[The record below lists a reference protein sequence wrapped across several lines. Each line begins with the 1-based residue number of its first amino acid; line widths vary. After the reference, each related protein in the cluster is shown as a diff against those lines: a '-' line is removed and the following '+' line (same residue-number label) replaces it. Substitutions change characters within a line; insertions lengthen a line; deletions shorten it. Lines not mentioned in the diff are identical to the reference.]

1 MNIYKKI
8 TVIIVSFN
16 SSKKIEKCLSGID
29 TRYKKIVIEN
39 TRDLNLKKKIER
51 KFNNSKVILNSNKG
65 FGAANNLGV
74 KIAKTKYVLITSPD
88 VILKKNTIK
97 KLFIAANKLKND
109 FSILSP
115 VSKFVK
121 NKKPIET
128 KLAYGYSFL
137 VERKKFKSVG
147 GFDSK
152 FFLYYEDEDLSK
164 RMKKK
169 YGKIY
174 LVPNARVNHL
184 EGGLYKKKF
193 IHEIELCKNWH
204 YMWSKFYFNKKHN
217 GKLSAYLITLPF
229 FMRSVFRLL
238 IYFFLNNN
246 KKFEIYNARLSG
258 LFNAYFN
265 KKSWYRPIMKA

>member
-1 MNIYKKI
+1 MNVYKKI

-16 SSKKIEKCLSGID
+16 SSKKIEKCLNSINK
-29 TRYKKIVIEN
+29 RYKKIVIEN
-39 TRDLNLKKKIER
+39 TEDLNLKKKIEK
-51 KFNNSKVILNSNKG
+51 KFTNSKVILNSNKG

-97 KLFIAANKLKND
+97 NLFIAADKLKNN

-115 VSKFVK
+115 VSTRFK
-121 NKKPIET
+121 NKTLVET

-137 VERKKFKSVG
+137 VERKKFKRVG

-174 LVPNARVNHL
+174 LVHNARVNQL
-184 EGGLYKKKF
+184 EGGLYKKQF
-193 IHEIELCKNWH
+193 IHEVELCKNWH

-217 GKLSAYLITLPF
+217 SKLTAYLITLPF
-229 FMRSVFRLL
+229 FMRSFFRLSF
-238 IYFFLNNN
+238 YFFLNN
-246 KKFEIYNARLSG
+246 KKKLEIYNARLSG
-258 LFNAYFN
+258 LFNAYLN
-265 KKSWYRPIMKA
+265 KKSWYRPILKA